1 MGRDG
6 TTNRYSF
13 GAEVRERSLRSHAAG
28 AEEVTLWTSEPVV
41 VREWSWVLPVA
52 ESDAIVIWTST

>member
-6 TTNRYSF
+6 TTNRYCF
-13 GAEVRERSLRSHAAG
+13 GAEVRERSLRSHATG
-28 AEEVTLWTSEPVV
+28 TEEVTLGTSEPIVI
-41 VREWSWVLPVA
+41 REWSWVLPVA